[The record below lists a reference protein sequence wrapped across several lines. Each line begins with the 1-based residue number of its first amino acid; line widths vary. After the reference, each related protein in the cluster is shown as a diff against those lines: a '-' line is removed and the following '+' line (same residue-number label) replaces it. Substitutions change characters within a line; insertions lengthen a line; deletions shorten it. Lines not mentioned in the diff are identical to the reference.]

1 MIQEKVLSSNRMIL
15 GELQRINQRFIREA
29 IKEWD
34 LKGEG
39 SFAQWVRD
47 ALIYK
52 WVELARTN

>member
-1 MIQEKVLSSNRMIL
+1 MIQEKVLASNRMIL
-15 GELQRINQRFIREA
+15 GELQRINQRFIQEA

-39 SFAQWVRD
+39 SFSQWVRV

-52 WVELARTN
+52 WLELARTN